1 MHIIF
6 WIVALWVI
14 VGFVIA
20 VVFGLIT
27 DKGTKSGSENNCF

>member
-1 MHIIF
+1 MDIIY

>member
-27 DKGTKSGSENNCF
+27 DKGTKSGPVNNCF